1 MCKETTTQTTT
12 SENPGADWTAKRIE
26 EECLRALSDFPVE
39 GKAALPGE
47 IDFLVRA
54 PKFYHFDEQNNTQ
67 VQEILPNGV
76 DLKTYILGTYSAN
89 TPNAARPQCL
99 QLGRALGRWL
109 RNFHAWSKT
118 QESLRR
124 IVAGNTDMRG
134 LKLIINFSWLL
145 DRIEKFP
152 SILGESRDVFE
163 KVKDMATK
171 ELEDE
176 SRVQVIHGDFWTGK

>member
-1 MCKETTTQTTT
+1 MA
-12 SENPGADWTAKRIE
+12 SEKPGTDSDWTGKRVE
-26 EECLRALSDFPVE
+26 EECLRALSNFAVE

-47 IDFLVRA
+47 INFLVRT

-67 VQEILPNGV
+67 VQEILPNGK

-89 TPNAARPQCL
+89 TPDAVRPQCL

-109 RNFHAWSKT
+109 HNFHAWSKT
-118 QESLRR
+118 QEGLRR

-134 LKLIINFSWLL
+134 LKLTINFSWLL
-145 DRIEKFP
+145 DRIEKYP

-163 KVKDMATK
+163 KVRDMATR

-176 SRVQVIHGDFWTGK
+176 SRLQVVHGDFWTGK